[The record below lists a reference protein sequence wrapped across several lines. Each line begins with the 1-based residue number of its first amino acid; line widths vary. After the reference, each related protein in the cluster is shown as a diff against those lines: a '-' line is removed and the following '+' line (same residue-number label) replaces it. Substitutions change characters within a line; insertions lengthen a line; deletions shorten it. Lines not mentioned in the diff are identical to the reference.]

1 MIIRN
6 RNGAFG
12 ELYANRFLR
21 DNNYD
26 IIHTNYRTRRG
37 EIDIIAWDNSVRDKR
52 GKTMVFIEV
61 KALTKTDFMLPREKV
76 NLTKQKHIL
85 SAARTFITINRIG
98 NPVRFD
104 IIEIYLDG
112 KEIPSAEKIVH
123 LKSAF

>member
-37 EIDIIAWDNSVRDKR
+37 EIDIIAWDNSACDKR
-52 GKTMVFIEV
+52 GKTMVFVEV
-61 KALTKTDFMLPREKV
+61 KALTNTDFMLPREKV
-76 NLTKQKHIL
+76 NLSKQKRIL
-85 SAARTFITINRIG
+85 SAARTFIVVNKIE

-112 KEIPSAEKIVH
+112 KEIPGADKIIH

>member
-26 IIHTNYRTRRG
+26 IINTNYRTRRG

-61 KALTKTDFMLPREKV
+61 KALTKTDLMLPREKV

-85 SAARTFITINRIG
+85 SAARTFIIINRIE

-112 KEIPSAEKIVH
+112 KEIPSAEKIVQ